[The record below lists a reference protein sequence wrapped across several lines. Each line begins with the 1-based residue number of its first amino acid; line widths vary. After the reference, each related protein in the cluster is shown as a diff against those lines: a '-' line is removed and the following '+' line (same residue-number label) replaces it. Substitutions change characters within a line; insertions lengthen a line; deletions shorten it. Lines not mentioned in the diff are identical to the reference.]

1 MILTEADTLDS
12 PDLLPPTLSLLAAAQ
27 MLGVGRTAAYELVRS
42 GQWPTRVLRLGR
54 SIRIPTA
61 PLLAELGLTD
71 RPTGL
76 QRLEGQPRAV
86 PLPSPPGDHD
96 GVVPQNLP

>member
-42 GQWPTRVLRLGR
+42 GQWPTPVLRLGR

-61 PLLAELGLTD
+61 PLLAELGLTKG
-71 RPTGL
+71 PTRL
-76 QRLEGQPRAV
+76 QRSL
-86 PLPSPPGDHD
+86 LPSPPSGQDD
-96 GVVPQNLP
+96 VVPQLLP